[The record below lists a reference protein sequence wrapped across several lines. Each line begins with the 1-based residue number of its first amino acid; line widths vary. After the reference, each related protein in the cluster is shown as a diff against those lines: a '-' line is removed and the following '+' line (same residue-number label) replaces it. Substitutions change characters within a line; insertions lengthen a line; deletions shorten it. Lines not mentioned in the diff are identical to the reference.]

1 MDKKRDRI
9 VPQQC
14 LKAGNNYLRTNCN
27 KKDNNLKIMFL
38 GTSQNLVVR
47 KSKHCILQRMSF
59 VGQKIVSHG
68 EKQNKNLSTN
78 QRESEQ
84 PNKDPGNGQVQN

>member
-1 MDKKRDRI
+1 
-9 VPQQC
+9 
-14 LKAGNNYLRTNCN
+14 
-27 KKDNNLKIMFL
+27 
-38 GTSQNLVVR
+38 
-47 KSKHCILQRMSF
+47 MSF

-78 QRESEQ
+78 QRASEQ